1 MSVRFFIKGLALLGL
16 LVLLTAAPWA
26 ARAEEAP
33 ISEATENCLTCHG
46 EATPGIVADWR
57 KSPHASA
64 TPAQALGRPETA
76 RRVSAASVPERL
88 AKVAVGCAECHTLA
102 PERHAD
108 TFDHEGERVHVVVTP
123 KDCAV
128 CHPVESGEYENN
140 KMALAHGNLKSN
152 TLYNRLVE
160 DVLAGYAMK
169 QGELVQERVDPITG
183 EDACY
188 HCHGTEIKVTGKT
201 RRETDQGDFE
211 FPVLSGWPNQGVG
224 RLNPDQSRG
233 ACTAC
238 HTRHQFS
245 VKTAR
250 QPYTCSQCHKGPDV
264 PAYKTYMVSKHGNL
278 FSSHKDEWDMKAVP
292 WMIGRDFTAPTCAA
306 CHVSLL
312 VDSEGRVVVKRTHQM
327 NDRLPWRLLGLI
339 YAHPQPKSP
348 DTTVIRNR
356 AGLPLP
362 TELTGEP
369 AAAFLIDDGERA
381 RRRETMQK
389 ACRSCHSAEW
399 VQGHWVRLERAIE
412 TTNGLTFA
420 ATALMTQAW
429 DQGLA
434 HGLPQASPFDEALER
449 KWTAQ
454 WLFYANSTR
463 LASAMG
469 GADHGV
475 FDQGRWDLSR
485 NLMEM
490 RDWMRFLRR
499 SETK

>member
-1 MSVRFFIKGLALLGL
+1 
-16 LVLLTAAPWA
+16 
-26 ARAEEAP
+26 
-33 ISEATENCLTCHG
+33 
-46 EATPGIVADWR
+46 
-57 KSPHASA
+57 
-64 TPAQALGRPETA
+64 
-76 RRVSAASVPERL
+76 
-88 AKVAVGCAECHTLA
+88 
-102 PERHAD
+102 
-108 TFDHEGERVHVVVTP
+108 
-123 KDCAV
+123 
-128 CHPVESGEYENN
+128 
-140 KMALAHGNLKSN
+140 
-152 TLYNRLVE
+152 
-160 DVLAGYAMK
+160 
-169 QGELVQERVDPITG
+169 
-183 EDACY
+183 
-188 HCHGTEIKVTGKT
+188 
-201 RRETDQGDFE
+201 
-211 FPVLSGWPNQGVG
+211 
-224 RLNPDQSRG
+224 
-233 ACTAC
+233 
-238 HTRHQFS
+238 
-245 VKTAR
+245 
-250 QPYTCSQCHKGPDV
+250 
-264 PAYKTYMVSKHGNL
+264 
-278 FSSHKDEWDMKAVP
+278 MKAVP